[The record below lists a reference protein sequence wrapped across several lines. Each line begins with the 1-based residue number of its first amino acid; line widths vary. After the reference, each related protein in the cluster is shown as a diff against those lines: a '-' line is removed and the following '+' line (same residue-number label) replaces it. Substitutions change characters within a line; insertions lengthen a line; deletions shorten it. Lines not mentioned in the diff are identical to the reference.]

1 MPPALAAAT
10 SPRRLPSVFGWVIV
24 GAFVAG
30 PLVTVVA
37 GILPERAANVVT
49 WLGLGLMLASIAG
62 MLAYLARKAGLD
74 WRGISPIFG
83 VLLGALPVL
92 AVHGWN
98 YAHQV
103 QPSATSASTARSAL
117 KPPPLR
123 PPPRV
128 AAEAL
133 RSAAGYV
140 QPASQGP
147 YGAPYAQSEAA
158 QPQGPFD
165 DLANA
170 LNGQGRAAARAALMS
185 ALASAHSDDAE
196 SARSRIA
203 DAESGLASFR
213 ASLERVRAA
222 NPSFS
227 EEFDS
232 ALGDTAPIAE
242 LDAGLRQFAN
252 SGAGEEL
259 QQAAVR
265 LRANSVKLNTW
276 ITACNQRIA
285 TVKAQVEGPSA
296 N

>member
-1 MPPALAAAT
+1 MPPALAAT
-10 SPRRLPSVFGWVIV
+10 NSPRRLPSVFGWVIV

-37 GILPERAANVVT
+37 GILPERAANVAT

-74 WRGISPIFG
+74 WRGISPLFG

-103 QPSATSASTARSAL
+103 QPSATPAATALSAL
-117 KPPPLR
+117 KPPLR

-133 RSAAGYV
+133 RSAAGYA
-140 QPASQGP
+140 QPASQGA
-147 YGAPYAQSEAA
+147 YGVSYAQSEAA

-196 SARSRIA
+196 SARSKIA
-203 DAESGLASFR
+203 DAESGLANFR

-285 TVKAQVEGPSA
+285 NAKAQVEGPSA